1 MDHLEEFGIPEQV
14 LSKLRDNNWV
24 GEQLREGK
32 TFQDMLNFSDS
43 TMDQFYSKAR
53 HLFQIQR
60 YEDASNAFVFL
71 TTLNPY
77 HYAYWIGLGMSD
89 HLLQEYENALIAYAM
104 ASLCDPENPFPH
116 YHAAA
121 CYQLTND
128 RENAL
133 LALEMVIRC
142 CGNTFGFAD
151 MKSKAISAKSMLL
164 KK

>member
-14 LSKLRDNNWV
+14 LSKLKDTNWV
-24 GEQLREGK
+24 GEQLLAGY
-32 TFQDMLNFSDS
+32 TFQEMLNFNDT
-43 TMDQFYSKAR
+43 TMNKFYAKAR
-53 HLFQIQR
+53 NLFQSQR
-60 YEDASNAFVFL
+60 YEEASDAFIFL
-71 TTLNPY
+71 TTLNPH

-89 HLLQEYENALIAYAM
+89 HLSEEYESALIAYAM

-121 CYQLTND
+121 CYQLLND

-142 CGNTFGFAD
+142 CGDSFEYSD
-151 MKSKAISAKSMLL
+151 MKNKAIMTKSLLL
-164 KK
+164 KR